1 MAWQNKNNLLMKKLM
16 KFDKFFEVDRKLK
29 LEVRSSFQFILTFKT
44 EIKLT
49 LYVKVISVSQSHL
62 FLEIVSS

>member
-16 KFDKFFEVDRKLK
+16 KFDKFFEVDRELK

-49 LYVKVISVSQSHL
+49 LYVKVISVLQSH
-62 FLEIVSS
+62 FAVT